1 MNEQNDYMLTRAKSA
16 VMARDFVL
24 ASRLFKTILR
34 SEPDNIDVRSQL
46 AASYVRAGED
56 EKALTE
62 YQEILKTDSNNF
74 SVLNSLG
81 GIYRRL
87 GKYQESIVY
96 LERALATGKN
106 PNAIYYNMGQ
116 TYKLMGQYADA
127 EQCFK
132 DVIEEDPND
141 VLAYNH
147 LGAIQATLGHHQT
160 AVQSYQRALQVD
172 PNHPILHYNMAVSY
186 EALGKFQDAK
196 VSYENALRSKPGWIE
211 AMCRYADL
219 LIKLNKTDEACE
231 TLQQANRIEK
241 NNPQILNTLGSLS
254 VAKKKL
260 IEAEKYY
267 NTVLRLDSDNFEALM
282 GLANVYE
289 KQGKYFDAVEILQRL
304 EYVQPETPAVQLLYA
319 KNLIKLDRLHEAG
332 EKIKVVRDKAPQ
344 NLEALNLLAQLFI
357 TKDETE
363 RLDDCF
369 KTIAKINPTYVQHYK
384 DCAQVYL
391 QKNKFDE
398 AGKCIRTYLTKE
410 TSDPYAYEILGKV
423 EEGCRNYKKALNAYQ
438 KAMSLCPDD
447 PDIIE
452 AVARLNRYD
461 NLAKEAETPINV
473 DEAESLKEETLD
485 YKDDSIF
492 DFHDDLSETDLLDI
506 ELPEIESHDYSEK
519 LEKETDDFSM
529 PLMDIKNQDEP
540 IDFPNVYPDAFDAI
554 DPYADRRHQ
563 DSPEEEQT
571 FAPVKDA
578 QIDTNFED
586 EFPEDFRPDEN
597 RPSNEKAKQPEFIT
611 GDDPDLAEDDDA
623 VWSPIDDDSV
633 PEAEPEKA
641 EAAEDSLIDEHELTI
656 EDKEIDTKDI
666 KNKPGFQ
673 QIIIN
678 SPVPVVEEE
687 LEDAPEESDSL
698 DEFSADTEAPET
710 LDEFSADTE
719 APESLEKLPADTEAP
734 ESLEELPAD
743 TEEVDDAEIM
753 AEENAA
759 TGDSDLSP
767 DDFAFTEGL
776 ASEEQKTI
784 GVMPLPVSDSDAF
797 AMYMNALQNKL
808 RETGTGNFFPEMSE
822 MIDMITLA
830 GRSMNDA
837 ERNGF
842 LETSDCHRLD
852 YMIER
857 LSGKSGLLA
866 AAEAC
871 NATGYAES
879 ILKEQ
884 TEGKTLKNFLSAI
897 KESIGKEEV
906 SAEFSNMVN
915 SVAGRY
921 QELLNT
927 L

>member
-1 MNEQNDYMLTRAKSA
+1 MNEQNNDYMLTRAKAA

-34 SEPDNIDVRSQL
+34 SDPDNTDVRSQL

-56 EKALTE
+56 EKALAE

-74 SVLNSLG
+74 SVLNNLG

-172 PNHPILHYNMAVSY
+172 PNHPILHYNLAVSY
-186 EALGKFQDAK
+186 EALGNFQDAK
-196 VSYENALRSKPGWIE
+196 TSYENALRSKPGWIE

-219 LIKLNKTDEACE
+219 LIKLNKSDEACE
-231 TLQQANRIEK
+231 TLLQANRIEK
-241 NNPQILNTLGSLS
+241 NNPQILNTLGALS

-260 IEAEKYY
+260 NEAEKYY
-267 NTVLRLDSDNFEALM
+267 NSVLHQNSDNFEALM

-304 EYVQPETPAVQLLYA
+304 ELVQPGTPAVQLLYA
-319 KNLIKLDRLHEAG
+319 KNLIKLDRLREAG

-344 NLEALNLLAQLFI
+344 NLDALNLLAQLFI
-357 TKDETE
+357 TKGETE

-369 KTIAKINPTYVQHYK
+369 HTITKINPKYVQHYK

-391 QKNKFDE
+391 QKNQLDE
-398 AGKCIRTYLTKE
+398 AGKCIRTYITKV

-423 EEGCRNYKKALNAYQ
+423 EEGCKNYKKALKAYQ
-438 KAMSLCPDD
+438 QALELCPDD

-461 NLAKEAETPINV
+461 NLAKEAETPIDV
-473 DEAESLKEETLD
+473 SQAENLKEEKLE

-492 DFHDDLSETDLLDI
+492 NFHDDLSEEDLLDI
-506 ELPEIESHDYSEK
+506 ELPDLESHDYSDKNENQ
-519 LEKETDDFSM
+519 LEDATV
-529 PLMDIKNQDEP
+529 PLMDIKNNDEP
-540 IDFPNVYPDAFDAI
+540 IDFPNVYDDAFDAI

-578 QIDTNFED
+578 GTNIDFED
-586 EFPEDFRPDEN
+586 VVPEDFKPDES
-597 RPSNEKAKQPEFIT
+597 RTHKQKTKDADFFTE
-611 GDDPDLAEDDDA
+611 DDPDLENEDDGA
-623 VWSPIDDDSV
+623 WTPIDDDS
-633 PEAEPEKA
+633 EPVQNQAKA
-641 EAAEDSLIDEHELTI
+641 EDDIADDLIDEHESKI
-656 EDKEIDTKDI
+656 EDREIEAKDM
-666 KNKPGFQ
+666 KNRPGFQ

-678 SPVPVVEEE
+678 SPVPVISDENEIEDDVEPLEDAEPEEAVLLAEDEAEEAEPLEDAEPEEAVPLAEDEAEEAEPLEDAESEEAVPLAEDEMQEAMPLATEPGMTGEEE
-687 LEDAPEESDSL
+687 LKPAAVVPVPMPSD
-698 DEFSADTEAPET
+698 
-710 LDEFSADTE
+710 
-719 APESLEKLPADTEAP
+719 
-734 ESLEELPAD
+734 
-743 TEEVDDAEIM
+743 
-753 AEENAA
+753 N
-759 TGDSDLSP
+759 
-767 DDFAFTEGL
+767 
-776 ASEEQKTI
+776 
-784 GVMPLPVSDSDAF
+784 DAF
-797 AMYMNALQNKL
+797 CIYMRALQNKL

-822 MIDMITLA
+822 MIDMIMLA
-830 GRSMNDA
+830 GRSMNDDD
-837 ERNGF
+837 RNGF
-842 LETSDCHRLD
+842 LQTSDCHRLD

-866 AAEAC
+866 AAEAS
-871 NATGYAES
+871 NNTGYADS
-879 ILKEQ
+879 ILKEKGQ
-884 TEGKTLKNFLSAI
+884 GKTISTFLSSI
-897 KESIGKEEV
+897 KDSIGKDEV
-906 SAEFSNMVN
+906 SAEFSSIVN

-921 QELLNT
+921 QELLNA

>member
-1 MNEQNDYMLTRAKSA
+1 MNEQNNDYMLSRAKAA

-34 SEPDNIDVRSQL
+34 SDPDNTDVRSQL

-56 EKALTE
+56 EKALAE

-74 SVLNSLG
+74 SVLNNLG

-172 PNHPILHYNMAVSY
+172 PNHPILHYNLAVSY
-186 EALGKFQDAK
+186 EALGNLQEAK
-196 VSYENALRSKPGWIE
+196 TSYENALRSKPGWIE

-219 LIKLNKTDEACE
+219 LIKLNKVDEACE
-231 TLQQANRIEK
+231 TLQQANRIER
-241 NNPQILNTLGSLS
+241 NNPQILTTLGSLS

-260 IEAEKYY
+260 NEAEKYY
-267 NTVLRLDSDNFEALM
+267 NTVLHLDTDNFEALM
-282 GLANVYE
+282 GMANVYE

-304 EYVQPETPAVQLLYA
+304 EYVQPGTPAVQLLYA
-319 KNLIKLDRLHEAG
+319 KNLIKLDRLREAG

-344 NLEALNLLAQLFI
+344 NLDALNLLAQLFI
-357 TKDETE
+357 TKDETD

-369 KTIAKINPTYVQHYK
+369 RTITKINPNYVQHFK

-391 QKNKFDE
+391 QKGNFEE
-398 AGKCIRTYLTKE
+398 AGKSIRTYIAKE
-410 TSDPYAYEILGKV
+410 KNDPYAYEILGKV
-423 EEGCRNYKKALNAYQ
+423 EEGAKNYKRALNAYQ
-438 KAMSLCPDD
+438 QALQLCPDD
-447 PDIIE
+447 PDILE

-461 NLAKEAETPINV
+461 SLAKEAETPINLS
-473 DEAESLKEETLD
+473 EAESLKEENLE

-492 DFHDDLSETDLLDI
+492 NFHDDLSEEDLLDI
-506 ELPEIESHDYSEK
+506 ELPDLENHDYSEEAEKK
-519 LEKETDDFSM
+519 LEDSDV

-563 DSPEEEQT
+563 ESPEEEQS

-578 QIDTNFED
+578 EMDMNFED
-586 EFPEDFRPDEN
+586 EFPEDFTPDEN
-597 RPSNEKAKQPEFIT
+597 RPAKDAPKKNEYPLE
-611 GDDPDLAEDDDA
+611 DDPDLLDEDDGA
-623 VWSPIDDDSV
+623 WSPIDADEPSESDALNQNEKSA
-633 PEAEPEKA
+633 PEDE
-641 EAAEDSLIDEHELTI
+641 LLDEHEKPAETKNDYEPEVTL
-656 EDKEIDTKDI
+656 EDKEIDPKAI

-673 QIIIN
+673 QIIIT
-678 SPVPVVEEE
+678 SPLPVLTEVEE
-687 LEDAPEESDSL
+687 PEEVPPL
-698 DEFSADTEAPET
+698 DEPPAEETSSA
-710 LDEFSADTE
+710 
-719 APESLEKLPADTEAP
+719 
-734 ESLEELPAD
+734 EELPL
-743 TEEVDDAEIM
+743 E
-753 AEENAA
+753 AEESAEVKDEVPLEAEEADELDELTEAEESSQKAA
-759 TGDSDLSP
+759 GFIPMPFASDN
-767 DDFAFTEGL
+767 
-776 ASEEQKTI
+776 
-784 GVMPLPVSDSDAF
+784 DAF
-797 AMYMNALQNKL
+797 SQYMSALQDKL
-808 RETGTGNFFPEMSE
+808 RETGTNNFFPEMSE
-822 MIDMITLA
+822 MIDMIMLA
-830 GRSMNDA
+830 GRSMND
-837 ERNGF
+837 EDRKNF
-842 LETSDCHRLD
+842 LQTSDCHRLD

-857 LSGKSGLLA
+857 LSGKAGLLA
-866 AAEAC
+866 AAEASK
-871 NATGYAES
+871 NTGYADS
-879 ILKEQ
+879 ILQEKNQ
-884 TEGKTLKNFLSAI
+884 GKTLSSFLSTIAD
-897 KESIGKEEV
+897 SIGKKEV
-906 SAEFSNMVN
+906 SAEFSNIVN
-915 SVAGRY
+915 SVSGRY
-921 QELLNT
+921 QELLNI